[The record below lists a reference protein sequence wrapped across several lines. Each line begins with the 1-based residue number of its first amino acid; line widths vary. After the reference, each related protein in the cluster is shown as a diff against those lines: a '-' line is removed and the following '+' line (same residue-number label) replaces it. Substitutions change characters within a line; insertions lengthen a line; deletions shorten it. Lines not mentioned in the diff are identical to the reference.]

1 MKTITKSIITISALS
16 LLLAGCG
23 DAKKDA
29 KSEKKV
35 STIEEIQKVNGK
47 PARVVK
53 AATVKLTD
61 VRSFSGTIEG
71 SQQTTATAKLGDP
84 IAKVNVRVGSK
95 VRKDQVLAEFVFTG
109 DNTAYQQAQANI
121 AMQEKS
127 LNRLKEVQ
135 AKGGVSL
142 QDVEQLETQINV
154 AKMQMET
161 ARRATLVL
169 APSSGTIT
177 EVKFKV
183 GEVPGVGGAMFTIA
197 NLDKVILKLNVT
209 SSEIGFFKKG
219 AKATIELNGEKL
231 QGEVSLIPL
240 AANPVTRFFPVEVT
254 FKNKGQKLLPGMY
267 LTTKIDAREVTGVT
281 VPVEAIVYS
290 NGVNSVWTVDS
301 EGKAKR
307 KIVELGVQTKTDI
320 QIKDGLSEGD
330 VVMVEGQNRM
340 NDGDKVLIVE

>member
-240 AANPVTRFFPVEVT
+240 AANPITRFFPVEVT

-290 NGVNSVWTVDS
+290 NGVNAVWIVDK

-307 KIVELGVQTKTDI
+307 KIVQLGVQTKTDI
-320 QIKDGLSEGD
+320 QIKDGLNEGD

>member
-290 NGVNSVWTVDS
+290 NGVNSVWIVDN

-307 KIVELGVQTKTDI
+307 KIVQLGVQTKTDI

>member
-84 IAKVNVRVGSK
+84 IAKINVRVGSK

-240 AANPVTRFFPVEVT
+240 AANPITRFFPVEVT

-307 KIVELGVQTKTDI
+307 KIVQLGVQTKTDI

>member
-84 IAKVNVRVGSK
+84 IAKINVRVGSK

-177 EVKFKV
+177 EVKHKV

-240 AANPVTRFFPVEVT
+240 AANPITRFFPVEVT

-290 NGVNSVWTVDS
+290 NGVNSVWIVDN

-307 KIVELGVQTKTDI
+307 KIVQLGVQTKTDI
-320 QIKDGLSEGD
+320 QIKDGLNEGD

>member
-1 MKTITKSIITISALS
+1 MKTITKTLITISALS

-23 DAKKDA
+23 EAKKDA

-35 STIEEIQKVNGK
+35 STIEEIQKVKGK

-53 AATVKLTD
+53 ANIVKLTD
-61 VRSFSGTIEG
+61 VRAFSGTIEG

-84 IAKVNVRVGSK
+84 IAKINVKVGSK
-95 VRKDQVLAEFVFTG
+95 VKKDQVLAKFVFTG
-109 DNTAYQQAQANI
+109 DNTSYQQAKANI
-121 AMQEKS
+121 ELSEKT
-127 LNRLKEVQ
+127 LARTKEVQ
-135 AKGGVSL
+135 AKGGVSQ
-142 QDVEQLETQINV
+142 QDVDQLETKLNV
-154 AKMQMET
+154 DKMNLET

-169 APSSGTIT
+169 APSAGTIT
-177 EVKFKV
+177 EVKHKV

-231 QGEVSLIPL
+231 VGEVTLIPL
-240 AANPVTRFFPVEVT
+240 AANSTTRFFPVEVT

-267 LTTKIDAREVTGVT
+267 LTAKLDAREVSGVT
-281 VPVEAIVYS
+281 VPTEAIVYR
-290 NGVNSVWTVDS
+290 NGVNAVWIVDG

-307 KIVELGVQTKTDI
+307 KIVELGVQTKEDI
-320 QIKDGLSEGD
+320 QIKDGISEGD
-330 VVMVEGQNRM
+330 VVIVEGQNRM

>member
-84 IAKVNVRVGSK
+84 IAKINVRVGSK
-95 VRKDQVLAEFVFTG
+95 VKKDQVLAEFVFTG
-109 DNTAYQQAQANI
+109 DNTAYQQAKA
-121 AMQEKS
+121 AMELNEKT
-127 LNRLKEVQ
+127 LARTKEVQ
-135 AKGGVSL
+135 AKGGVT
-142 QDVEQLETQINV
+142 QNTVDQLETQISIS
-154 AKMQMET
+154 KMQLEA

-240 AANPVTRFFPVEVT
+240 AANPITRFFPVEVT

-290 NGVNSVWTVDS
+290 NGVNAVWIVDN

-307 KIVELGVQTKTDI
+307 KIVQLGVQTKTDI
-320 QIKDGLSEGD
+320 QIKDGLNEGD

>member
-1 MKTITKSIITISALS
+1 MNIITKSIITISALS

-23 DAKKDA
+23 EAKKDA

-61 VRSFSGTIEG
+61 VRAFSGTIEG
-71 SQQTTATAKLGDP
+71 SQQTNAVAKMGDP
-84 IAKVNVRVGSK
+84 IAKIYVRVGSK
-95 VRKDQVLAEFVFTG
+95 VKKDQLLAEFLFTG
-109 DNTAYQQAQANI
+109 DNTSYQQAKANI
-121 AMQEKS
+121 ELQEKT
-127 LNRLKEVQ
+127 LARTKEVQ
-135 AKGGVSL
+135 AKGGVS
-142 QDVEQLETQINV
+142 QQTVDQLETQLSV
-154 AKMQMET
+154 AKMNLET

-169 APSSGTIT
+169 APSAGTIT
-177 EVKFKV
+177 EVKYKV

-219 AKATIELNGEKL
+219 AKATIDLNGEKL

-240 AANPVTRFFPVEVT
+240 AADKTTRFFPVEVT
-254 FKNKGQKLLPGMY
+254 FNNKGKKLLPGMY
-267 LTTKIDAREVTGVT
+267 LTAKLDAREVTGVT
-281 VPVEAIVYS
+281 VPTEAIVYG
-290 NGVNSVWTVDS
+290 NGVNAVWIVDN

-307 KIVELGVQTKTDI
+307 KIVQLGVQTKNDI
-320 QIKDGLSEGD
+320 QITEGISEGD
-330 VVMVEGQNRM
+330 IVMVEGQNRM

>member
-84 IAKVNVRVGSK
+84 IAKINVRVGSK

-177 EVKFKV
+177 EVKHKV

-240 AANPVTRFFPVEVT
+240 AANPITRFFPVEVT

-290 NGVNSVWTVDS
+290 NGVNAVWIVDK

-307 KIVELGVQTKTDI
+307 KIVQLGVQTKTDI
-320 QIKDGLSEGD
+320 QIKDGLNEGD

>member
-1 MKTITKSIITISALS
+1 MNIITKSIITISALS

-61 VRSFSGTIEG
+61 VRSFSGTVEG
-71 SQQTTATAKLGDP
+71 SKQTTAVAKLGDP
-84 IAKVNVRVGSK
+84 ISKIHVRVGSK
-95 VRKDQVLAEFVFTG
+95 VKKDQVLAEFLFTG
-109 DNTAYQQAQANI
+109 DNSSYQQALANI
-121 AMQEKS
+121 AMQEKT
-127 LNRLKEVQ
+127 LARTKEVQ
-135 AKGGVSL
+135 AKGGVS
-142 QDVEQLETQINV
+142 QQTVDQLETQLNV
-154 AKMQMET
+154 TKMQVEQ

-169 APSSGTIT
+169 APTAGTIT
-177 EVKFKV
+177 EVMHKV

-219 AKATIELNGEKL
+219 AKATIDLNGEKI
-231 QGEVSLIPL
+231 QGEVTLIPL
-240 AANPVTRFFPVEVT
+240 AANPTTRFFPVEVT
-254 FKNKGQKLLPGMY
+254 FNNKNKKLLPGMY
-267 LTTKIDAREVTGVT
+267 LTAKLDAREVTGVT
-281 VPVEAIVYS
+281 VPTEAVVYS
-290 NGVNSVWTVDS
+290 NGVNAVWTVDG

-307 KIVELGVQTKTDI
+307 KIVQLGVQTKNEI
-320 QIKDGLSEGD
+320 QIIEGVSEGD
-330 VVMVEGQNRM
+330 IVMVEGQNRM

>member
-35 STIEEIQKVNGK
+35 STIEEIQKVKGK

-84 IAKVNVRVGSK
+84 IAKINVRVGSK
-95 VRKDQVLAEFVFTG
+95 VKKDQVLAEFVFTG
-109 DNTAYQQAQANI
+109 DNTAYQQAKA
-121 AMQEKS
+121 AMELNEKT
-127 LNRLKEVQ
+127 LARTKEVQ
-135 AKGGVSL
+135 AKGGVT
-142 QDVEQLETQINV
+142 QNTVDQLETQISIS
-154 AKMQMET
+154 KMQLEA

-240 AANPVTRFFPVEVT
+240 AANPITRFFPVEVT

-290 NGVNSVWTVDS
+290 NGVNAVWIVDK

-307 KIVELGVQTKTDI
+307 KIVQLGVQTKTDI
-320 QIKDGLSEGD
+320 QIKDGLNEGD

>member
-84 IAKVNVRVGSK
+84 IAKINVRVGSK
-95 VRKDQVLAEFVFTG
+95 VKKDQVLAEFVFTG

-240 AANPVTRFFPVEVT
+240 AANPITRFFPVEVT

-290 NGVNSVWTVDS
+290 NGVNAVWIVDK

-307 KIVELGVQTKTDI
+307 KIVQLGVQTKTDI
-320 QIKDGLSEGD
+320 QIKDGLNEGD

>member
-23 DAKKDA
+23 DAKKNA

-127 LNRLKEVQ
+127 LTRLKEVQ

-177 EVKFKV
+177 EVKHKV

-240 AANPVTRFFPVEVT
+240 AANPITRFFPVEVT

-307 KIVELGVQTKTDI
+307 KIVQLGVQTKTDI

>member
-1 MKTITKSIITISALS
+1 MKTITKTLITISAMS

-23 DAKKDA
+23 EAKKEA
-29 KSEKKV
+29 KAEKKV
-35 STIEEIQKVNGK
+35 TTIEEIQKVKGK

-53 AATVKLTD
+53 AGVVKLTD

-71 SQQTTATAKLGDP
+71 SQQTNAVAKLGDP
-84 IAKVNVRVGSK
+84 IAKIKVRVGSK
-95 VRKDQVLAEFVFTG
+95 VKKDQVLAEFAFTG
-109 DNTAYQQAQANI
+109 DNTAYQQAQAQI
-121 AMQEKS
+121 AMQEKT
-127 LNRLKEVQ
+127 LARTKEVQ
-135 AKGGVSL
+135 AKGGVSQ
-142 QDVEQLETQINV
+142 QDVDQLETQINV
-154 AKMQMET
+154 AKMNLEA

-177 EVKFKV
+177 EVKHKV

-219 AKATIELNGEKL
+219 AKATIELNGEKI

-240 AANPVTRFFPVEVT
+240 AADKTTRFFPVEVT
-254 FKNKGQKLLPGMY
+254 FKNKSRKLLPGMY

-290 NGVNSVWTVDS
+290 NGVNSVWIVDN

-307 KIVELGVQTKTDI
+307 KIVQLGVQTKTDI

>member
-1 MKTITKSIITISALS
+1 MNTITKSIITISALS

-84 IAKVNVRVGSK
+84 IAKINVRVGSK

-240 AANPVTRFFPVEVT
+240 AANPITRFFPVEVT

-307 KIVELGVQTKTDI
+307 KIVQLGVQTKTDI

>member
-1 MKTITKSIITISALS
+1 MNTITKSIITISALS

-240 AANPVTRFFPVEVT
+240 AANPITRFFPVEVT

-307 KIVELGVQTKTDI
+307 KIVQLGVQTKTDI

>member
-1 MKTITKSIITISALS
+1 MKTITKTLITISALS

-53 AATVKLTD
+53 AGIVKLTD

-71 SQQTTATAKLGDP
+71 SQQTTAVAKLGDP

-95 VRKDQVLAEFVFTG
+95 VKKDQVLAEFVFTG
-109 DNTAYQQAQANI
+109 DNTNYQQAKASI
-121 AMQEKS
+121 ELQEKT
-127 LNRLKEVQ
+127 LARTKEVQ
-135 AKGGVSL
+135 AKGGVS
-142 QDVEQLETQINV
+142 QQTVDQLETQLNV
-154 AKMQMET
+154 AKMNLET
-161 ARRATLVL
+161 ALRATLVL

-177 EVKFKV
+177 EVKHKV

-231 QGEVSLIPL
+231 VGEVSLIPL
-240 AANPVTRFFPVEVT
+240 AANTTTRFFPVEVT
-254 FKNKGQKLLPGMY
+254 FKNKGNKLLPGMY
-267 LTTKIDAREVTGVT
+267 LTAKLDAREVSGVT
-281 VPVEAIVYS
+281 VPTEAIVYR
-290 NGVNSVWTVDS
+290 NGVNAVWIVDG

-307 KIVELGVQTKTDI
+307 KIVELGVQTKDDI
-320 QIKDGLSEGD
+320 QIKDGINEGD
-330 VVMVEGQNRM
+330 VVIVEGQNRM

>member
-29 KSEKKV
+29 KSENKV

-53 AATVKLTD
+53 ATTVKLTD
-61 VRSFSGTIEG
+61 VRAFSGTIEG
-71 SQQTTATAKLGDP
+71 SQQTKATAKLSDP
-84 IAKVNVRVGSK
+84 IAKINVRVGSK
-95 VRKDQVLAEFVFTG
+95 VKKDQVLAEFVFTG
-109 DNTAYQQAQANI
+109 DNSGYQQAKA
-121 AMQEKS
+121 ALELTEKT
-127 LNRLKEVQ
+127 LARMKEVQ
-135 AKGGVSL
+135 AKGGVS
-142 QDVEQLETQINV
+142 QQSIDQQETQLNV
-154 AKMQMET
+154 AKMQLEA
-161 ARRATLVL
+161 ARRATLVI

-231 QGEVSLIPL
+231 VGEVS
-240 AANPVTRFFPVEVT
+240 
-254 FKNKGQKLLPGMY
+254 
-267 LTTKIDAREVTGVT
+267 
-281 VPVEAIVYS
+281 
-290 NGVNSVWTVDS
+290 
-301 EGKAKR
+301 
-307 KIVELGVQTKTDI
+307 
-320 QIKDGLSEGD
+320 
-330 VVMVEGQNRM
+330 
-340 NDGDKVLIVE
+340 

>member
-1 MKTITKSIITISALS
+1 MNIITKSIITISALS

-23 DAKKDA
+23 EAKKDA

-71 SQQTTATAKLGDP
+71 SQQTNAVAKMGDP
-84 IAKVNVRVGSK
+84 IAKIYVRVGSK
-95 VRKDQVLAEFVFTG
+95 VKKDQLLAEFLFTG
-109 DNTAYQQAQANI
+109 DNTSYQQAKANI
-121 AMQEKS
+121 ELQEKT
-127 LNRLKEVQ
+127 LARTKEVQ
-135 AKGGVSL
+135 AKGGVS
-142 QDVEQLETQINV
+142 QQTVDQLETQLSV
-154 AKMQMET
+154 AKMNLET

-169 APSSGTIT
+169 APSAGTIT
-177 EVKFKV
+177 EVKYKV

-219 AKATIELNGEKL
+219 AKATIDLNGEKL
-231 QGEVSLIPL
+231 VGEVTLIPL
-240 AANPVTRFFPVEVT
+240 AADKTTRFFPVEVT
-254 FKNKGQKLLPGMY
+254 FNNKGKKLLPGMY
-267 LTTKIDAREVTGVT
+267 LTARLDAREVTGVT
-281 VPVEAIVYS
+281 IPTEAVVYS
-290 NGVNSVWTVDS
+290 NGVNAVWTVDG

-307 KIVELGVQTKTDI
+307 KIVQLGVQTKNEI
-320 QIKDGLSEGD
+320 QIIEGVSEGD
-330 VVMVEGQNRM
+330 IVMVEGQNRM

>member
-1 MKTITKSIITISALS
+1 MKNITKSIITISALS

-95 VRKDQVLAEFVFTG
+95 VRKDQVLAEFIFTG

-240 AANPVTRFFPVEVT
+240 AANPITRFFPVEVT

-307 KIVELGVQTKTDI
+307 KIVQLGVQTKTDI

>member
-1 MKTITKSIITISALS
+1 MKTITKTLITISAMS

-23 DAKKDA
+23 EAKKEA
-29 KSEKKV
+29 KAEKKV
-35 STIEEIQKVNGK
+35 TTIEEIQKVKGK

-53 AATVKLTD
+53 AGVMKLTD

-71 SQQTTATAKLGDP
+71 SQQTNAVAKLGDP
-84 IAKVNVRVGSK
+84 IAKIKVRVGSK
-95 VRKDQVLAEFVFTG
+95 VKKDQVLAEFAFTG
-109 DNTAYQQAQANI
+109 DNTAYQQAQAQI
-121 AMQEKS
+121 AMQEKT
-127 LNRLKEVQ
+127 LARTKEVQ
-135 AKGGVSL
+135 AKGGVSQ
-142 QDVEQLETQINV
+142 QDVDQLETQINV
-154 AKMQMET
+154 AKMNLEA

-177 EVKFKV
+177 EVKHKV

-219 AKATIELNGEKL
+219 AKATIELNGEKI

-240 AANPVTRFFPVEVT
+240 AADKTTRFFPVEVT
-254 FKNKGQKLLPGMY
+254 FKNSNRKLLPGMY

-281 VPVEAIVYS
+281 VPVEAVVYS
-290 NGVNSVWTVDS
+290 NGVNSVWIVDN

-307 KIVELGVQTKTDI
+307 KIVQLGVQTKTDI

>member
-84 IAKVNVRVGSK
+84 IAKINVRVGSK

-127 LNRLKEVQ
+127 LTRLKEVQ

-177 EVKFKV
+177 EVKHKV

-240 AANPVTRFFPVEVT
+240 AANPITRFFPVEVT

-307 KIVELGVQTKTDI
+307 KIVQLGVQTKTDI
-320 QIKDGLSEGD
+320 QIKDGLNEGD

>member
-307 KIVELGVQTKTDI
+307 KIVQLGVQTKTDI

>member
-1 MKTITKSIITISALS
+1 MKTITKTLITISAMS

-23 DAKKDA
+23 EAKKEA
-29 KSEKKV
+29 KAEKKV
-35 STIEEIQKVNGK
+35 TTIEEIQKVKGK

-53 AATVKLTD
+53 AGVVKLTD

-71 SQQTTATAKLGDP
+71 SQQTNAVAKLGDP
-84 IAKVNVRVGSK
+84 IAKIKVRVGSK
-95 VRKDQVLAEFVFTG
+95 VKKDQVLAEFAFTG
-109 DNTAYQQAQANI
+109 DNTAYQQAQAQI
-121 AMQEKS
+121 AMQEKT
-127 LNRLKEVQ
+127 LARTKEVQ
-135 AKGGVSL
+135 AKGGVSQ
-142 QDVEQLETQINV
+142 QDVDQLETQINV
-154 AKMQMET
+154 AKMNLEA

-177 EVKFKV
+177 EVKHKV

-219 AKATIELNGEKL
+219 AKATIELNGEKI

-240 AANPVTRFFPVEVT
+240 AADKTTRFFPVEVT
-254 FKNKGQKLLPGMY
+254 FKNSNRKLLPGMY
-267 LTTKIDAREVTGVT
+267 LTAKLDAREVTGVT
-281 VPVEAIVYS
+281 VPTEAIVYG
-290 NGVNSVWTVDS
+290 NGVNAVWVVDK

-307 KIVELGVQTKTDI
+307 KIVQLGVQTKNDI
-320 QIKDGLSEGD
+320 QITEGISEGD
-330 VVMVEGQNRM
+330 VVMVDGQNRM

>member
-29 KSEKKV
+29 KSENKV

-61 VRSFSGTIEG
+61 VRAFSGTIEG
-71 SQQTTATAKLGDP
+71 SQQTKATAKLSDP
-84 IAKVNVRVGSK
+84 IAKINVRVGSK
-95 VRKDQVLAEFVFTG
+95 VKKDQVLAEFVFTG
-109 DNTAYQQAQANI
+109 DNSGYQQAKA
-121 AMQEKS
+121 ALELTEKT
-127 LNRLKEVQ
+127 LARMKEVQ
-135 AKGGVSL
+135 AKGGVS
-142 QDVEQLETQINV
+142 QQSIDQQETQLNV
-154 AKMQMET
+154 AKMQLEA
-161 ARRATLVL
+161 ARRATLVI

-231 QGEVSLIPL
+231 VGEVSLIPL
-240 AANPVTRFFPVEVT
+240 AADPITRFFPVEVT

-307 KIVELGVQTKTDI
+307 KIVQLGVQTKTDI

>member
-1 MKTITKSIITISALS
+1 MNTITKSIITISALS

-71 SQQTTATAKLGDP
+71 SQQPTATAKLGDP

-240 AANPVTRFFPVEVT
+240 AANPITRFFPVEVT

-307 KIVELGVQTKTDI
+307 KIVQLGVQTKTDI

>member
-240 AANPVTRFFPVEVT
+240 AANPITRFFPVEVT

-290 NGVNSVWTVDS
+290 NGVNSVWIVDN

-307 KIVELGVQTKTDI
+307 KIVQLGVQTKTDI
-320 QIKDGLSEGD
+320 QIKDGLNEGD

>member
-1 MKTITKSIITISALS
+1 MNIITKSIITISALS

-71 SQQTTATAKLGDP
+71 SQQTNAVAKMGDP
-84 IAKVNVRVGSK
+84 IAKIYVRVGSK
-95 VRKDQVLAEFVFTG
+95 VKKDQLLAEFLFTG
-109 DNTAYQQAQANI
+109 DNTSYQQAKANI
-121 AMQEKS
+121 ELQEKT
-127 LNRLKEVQ
+127 LARTKEVQ
-135 AKGGVSL
+135 AKGGVS
-142 QDVEQLETQINV
+142 QQTVDQLETQLSV
-154 AKMQMET
+154 AKMNLET

-169 APSSGTIT
+169 APSAGTIT
-177 EVKFKV
+177 EVKYKV

-219 AKATIELNGEKL
+219 AKATIDLNGEKL

-240 AANPVTRFFPVEVT
+240 AADKTTRFFPVEVT
-254 FKNKGQKLLPGMY
+254 FNNKGKKLLPGMY
-267 LTTKIDAREVTGVT
+267 LTAKLDAREVTGVT
-281 VPVEAIVYS
+281 VPTEAIVYG
-290 NGVNSVWTVDS
+290 NGVNAVWIVDN

-307 KIVELGVQTKTDI
+307 KIVQLGVQTKNDI
-320 QIKDGLSEGD
+320 QITEGISEGD
-330 VVMVEGQNRM
+330 IVMVEGQNRM